1 MQNLITKE
9 LEAAVMSNLRCVL
22 KPPDKALIKPCISP
36 APRKLNPFF
45 SDAFSLAL
53 YRAHL
58 KLFSFAN
65 PVT

>member
-1 MQNLITKE
+1 
-9 LEAAVMSNLRCVL
+9 MSNLRCVL

-36 APRKLNPFF
+36 APCKLNPFF

-53 YRAHL
+53 YRSHL